1 MLKGSSAVPQESAL
15 GLVLVN
21 MVINGLNNETG
32 YMLINSLDYINLSEL
47 QALWRLKQLST

>member
-1 MLKGSSAVPQESAL
+1 MLKASSAVPRESAL

-21 MVINGLNNETG
+21 IVINGLNNEIG